1 MNWMTVK
8 NLSDYLQLSEIA
20 LYKWVQQG
28 KIPFVKAGRVLRF
41 DRENID
47 RWLKTRESLPKKQ
60 SILPFDEALENFLQE
75 LKNTFSDRLK
85 QVILYGSWARGEQN
99 EGSDVDLFV
108 VLDNLSFDRS
118 EIDLVR
124 DIAYNVTFGK
134 GRVFV
139 FSVMVIEEKKF
150 LMQSSPL
157 LVNLRREGQR
167 LL

>member
-85 QVILYGSWARGEQN
+85 QVILYGKRGLMDMSAR
-99 EGSDVDLFV
+99 
-108 VLDNLSFDRS
+108 
-118 EIDLVR
+118 
-124 DIAYNVTFGK
+124 
-134 GRVFV
+134 
-139 FSVMVIEEKKF
+139 
-150 LMQSSPL
+150 
-157 LVNLRREGQR
+157 
-167 LL
+167 